1 MNMRFKSLIL
11 SAFILAS
18 IQSFSVE
25 VENISAPTE
34 AVLALINK
42 YELEQVDFNYVKKA
56 INQGT
61 RNGVNAVL
69 IDARPEIKYQNGTIP
84 SSLNIPDTKFEE
96 YYSVLKDI
104 PMQKELIVY
113 CGGYNCTKSPIV
125 AQKLKDKGYTNV
137 KIYSGGEPEW
147 RKLSYLEID
156 TLAIKVYQEKN
167 SAFIVDARPYS
178 KFLQETIPGAISIPD
193 TSLAKLLGRFPIN
206 KSEKIVIFCGGYNC
220 EKSHII
226 ANKLISLDYE
236 DVMVFAG
243 GLPSWKERGLKTT
256 AASYA
261 EKDDEVA
268 IVKDSFSKNGLKRG
282 SDEGSVDG
290 EWLKK
295 QILENKVPSYIQI
308 VDVTTPNEFKTG
320 HIKGAI
326 NIEAS
331 KLTAKELLEKLPKN
345 KTIVFNCTA
354 GGRSIDAWS
363 KLNDEKLDIS
373 EIYYFDANISC
384 KDNNCSREVNEPLL
398 CFFNK
403 A

>member
-61 RNGVNAVL
+61 RNSVNAIL

-261 EKDDEVA
+261 EKNDEVA

-308 VDVTTPNEFKTG
+308 VDVTTPAEFKNG
-320 HIKGAI
+320 HLKGAI

-384 KDNNCSREVNEPLL
+384 KDNNCKIDVNEPLL
-398 CFFNK
+398 
-403 A
+403 

>member
-1 MNMRFKSLIL
+1 M
-11 SAFILAS
+11 
-18 IQSFSVE
+18 
-25 VENISAPTE
+25 
-34 AVLALINK
+34 
-42 YELEQVDFNYVKKA
+42 DFNYVKKA

-61 RNGVNAVL
+61 RNSVNAIL

-193 TSLAKLLGRFPIN
+193 TSLVKLLGRFPIN

-243 GLPSWKERGLKTT
+243 GLPSWKERGLNTT

-308 VDVTTPNEFKTG
+308 VDVTTPAEFKNG
-320 HIKGAI
+320 HLKGAI

-384 KDNNCSREVNEPLL
+384 KDNNCKIDVNEPLL
-398 CFFNK
+398 
-403 A
+403 

>member
-61 RNGVNAVL
+61 RNSVNAIL

-193 TSLAKLLGRFPIN
+193 TSLVKLLGRFPIN

-308 VDVTTPNEFKTG
+308 VDVTTPAEFKNG
-320 HIKGAI
+320 HLKGAI

-345 KTIVFNCTA
+345 KTIIFNCTA

-384 KDNNCSREVNEPLL
+384 KDNNCKIDVNEPLL
-398 CFFNK
+398 
-403 A
+403 

>member
-61 RNGVNAVL
+61 RNSVNAIL

-193 TSLAKLLGRFPIN
+193 TSLVKLLGRFPIN

-308 VDVTTPNEFKTG
+308 VDVTTPAEFKNR
-320 HIKGAI
+320 HLKGAI

-384 KDNNCSREVNEPLL
+384 KDNNCKIDVNEPLL
-398 CFFNK
+398 
-403 A
+403 

>member
-61 RNGVNAVL
+61 RNSVNAIL

-193 TSLAKLLGRFPIN
+193 T
-206 KSEKIVIFCGGYNC
+206 
-220 EKSHII
+220 
-226 ANKLISLDYE
+226 
-236 DVMVFAG
+236 
-243 GLPSWKERGLKTT
+243 PS
-256 AASYA
+256 
-261 EKDDEVA
+261 
-268 IVKDSFSKNGLKRG
+268 F
-282 SDEGSVDG
+282 
-290 EWLKK
+290 
-295 QILENKVPSYIQI
+295 
-308 VDVTTPNEFKTG
+308 
-320 HIKGAI
+320 
-326 NIEAS
+326 
-331 KLTAKELLEKLPKN
+331 
-345 KTIVFNCTA
+345 
-354 GGRSIDAWS
+354 
-363 KLNDEKLDIS
+363 
-373 EIYYFDANISC
+373 
-384 KDNNCSREVNEPLL
+384 
-398 CFFNK
+398 
-403 A
+403 

>member
-61 RNGVNAVL
+61 RNSVNAIL

-308 VDVTTPNEFKTG
+308 VDVTTPAEFKNG
-320 HIKGAI
+320 HLQGAI

-373 EIYYFDANISC
+373 EIYYLDANISC
-384 KDNNCSREVNEPLL
+384 KDNNCKIDVNEPLL
-398 CFFNK
+398 
-403 A
+403 

>member
-1 MNMRFKSLIL
+1 MRFKSLIL

-61 RNGVNAVL
+61 RNSVNAIL

-193 TSLAKLLGRFPIN
+193 TSLVKLLGRFPIN

-243 GLPSWKERGLKTT
+243 GLPSWKERGLNTT

-308 VDVTTPNEFKTG
+308 VDVTTPAEFKNG
-320 HIKGAI
+320 HLKGAI

-384 KDNNCSREVNEPLL
+384 KDNNCKIDVNEPLL
-398 CFFNK
+398 
-403 A
+403 

>member
-61 RNGVNAVL
+61 RNSVNAIL

-308 VDVTTPNEFKTG
+308 VDVTTPAEFKNG
-320 HIKGAI
+320 HLQGAI

-384 KDNNCSREVNEPLL
+384 KDNNCKIDVNEPLL
-398 CFFNK
+398 
-403 A
+403 

>member
-61 RNGVNAVL
+61 RNSVNAIL

-193 TSLAKLLGRFPIN
+193 TSLVKLLGRFPIN

-308 VDVTTPNEFKTG
+308 VDVTTPAEFKNG
-320 HIKGAI
+320 HLQGAI

-354 GGRSIDAWS
+354 GGSSIDAWS

-384 KDNNCSREVNEPLL
+384 KDNNCKIDVNEPLL
-398 CFFNK
+398 
-403 A
+403 

>member
-11 SAFILAS
+11 SALFLAS
-18 IQSFSVE
+18 IQSFSSE

-56 INQGT
+56 INLGT
-61 RNGVNAVL
+61 RNSVNAVL

-104 PMQKELIVY
+104 PFQKELIVY

-147 RKLSYLEID
+147 KKLSYLEID

-193 TSLAKLLGRFPIN
+193 TSLTKLLGRFPIN

-308 VDVTTPNEFKTG
+308 VDVTTPAEFKNG
-320 HIKGAI
+320 HLKGAI

-384 KDNNCSREVNEPLL
+384 KDNNCKIDVNEPLL
-398 CFFNK
+398 
-403 A
+403 

>member
-61 RNGVNAVL
+61 RNSVNAIL

-167 SAFIVDARPYS
+167 SAFIVDARPSS

-193 TSLAKLLGRFPIN
+193 TSLVKLLGRFPIN

-243 GLPSWKERGLKTT
+243 GLPSWKERGLNTT

-308 VDVTTPNEFKTG
+308 VDVTTPAEFKNG
-320 HIKGAI
+320 HLKGAI

-384 KDNNCSREVNEPLL
+384 KDNNCKIDVNEPLL
-398 CFFNK
+398 
-403 A
+403 

>member
-61 RNGVNAVL
+61 RNSVNAIL

-193 TSLAKLLGRFPIN
+193 TSLVKLLGRFPIN

-295 QILENKVPSYIQI
+295 QILENKIPSYIQI

-331 KLTAKELLEKLPKN
+331 KLSAKELLEKLPKN

-384 KDNNCSREVNEPLL
+384 KDNNCKIDVNEPLL
-398 CFFNK
+398 
-403 A
+403 

>member
-61 RNGVNAVL
+61 RNSVNAIL

-193 TSLAKLLGRFPIN
+193 TSLVKLLGRFPIN

-295 QILENKVPSYIQI
+295 QILENKIPSYIQI

-331 KLTAKELLEKLPKN
+331 KLSAKELLEKLPKN

-363 KLNDEKLDIS
+363 KLNDEKVDTS

-384 KDNNCSREVNEPLL
+384 KDNNCKIDVNEPLL
-398 CFFNK
+398 
-403 A
+403 

>member
-61 RNGVNAVL
+61 RNSVNAIL

-193 TSLAKLLGRFPIN
+193 TSLVKLLGRFPIN

-226 ANKLISLDYE
+226 ANKLVSLDYE
-236 DVMVFAG
+236 NVMVYSG
-243 GLPSWKERGLKTT
+243 GLPSWKERGLNTT

-384 KDNNCSREVNEPLL
+384 KDNNCKIDVNEPLL
-398 CFFNK
+398 
-403 A
+403 

>member
-193 TSLAKLLGRFPIN
+193 TSLVKLLGRFPIN

-308 VDVTTPNEFKTG
+308 VDVTTPAEFKNG
-320 HIKGAI
+320 HLKGAI

-384 KDNNCSREVNEPLL
+384 KDNNCKIDVNEPLL
-398 CFFNK
+398 
-403 A
+403 

>member
-61 RNGVNAVL
+61 RNSVNAIL

-113 CGGYNCTKSPIV
+113 CGGYNCSKSPIV

-206 KSEKIVIFCGGYNC
+206 KDEKIVIFCGGYNC
-220 EKSHII
+220 EKSHMI
-226 ANKLISLDYE
+226 ANKLVSLDYKN
-236 DVMVFAG
+236 VMVYAG
-243 GLPSWKERGLKTT
+243 VLPSWRERELNTT
-256 AASYA
+256 A
-261 EKDDEVA
+261 
-268 IVKDSFSKNGLKRG
+268 
-282 SDEGSVDG
+282 
-290 EWLKK
+290 
-295 QILENKVPSYIQI
+295 
-308 VDVTTPNEFKTG
+308 
-320 HIKGAI
+320 
-326 NIEAS
+326 
-331 KLTAKELLEKLPKN
+331 
-345 KTIVFNCTA
+345 
-354 GGRSIDAWS
+354 
-363 KLNDEKLDIS
+363 
-373 EIYYFDANISC
+373 
-384 KDNNCSREVNEPLL
+384 
-398 CFFNK
+398 
-403 A
+403 

>member
-61 RNGVNAVL
+61 RNSVNAIL

-193 TSLAKLLGRFPIN
+193 TSLVKLLGRFPIN

-226 ANKLISLDYE
+226 ANKLVSLDYE
-236 DVMVFAG
+236 NVMVFAG

-308 VDVTTPNEFKTG
+308 VDVTTPAEFKNG
-320 HIKGAI
+320 HLQGAI

-384 KDNNCSREVNEPLL
+384 KDNNCKIDVNEPLL
-398 CFFNK
+398 
-403 A
+403 

>member
-11 SAFILAS
+11 SALFLAS
-18 IQSFSVE
+18 IQSFSSE

-56 INQGT
+56 INLGT
-61 RNGVNAVL
+61 RNSVNAVL

-104 PMQKELIVY
+104 PFQKELIVY

-147 RKLSYLEID
+147 KKLSYLEID

-193 TSLAKLLGRFPIN
+193 TSLTKLLGRFPIN

-308 VDVTTPNEFKTG
+308 VDVTTPAEFKNG
-320 HIKGAI
+320 HLKGAI

-345 KTIVFNCTA
+345 KTIIFNCTA

-384 KDNNCSREVNEPLL
+384 KDNNCKIDVNEPLL
-398 CFFNK
+398 
-403 A
+403 

>member
-1 MNMRFKSLIL
+1 MNMRFKGLIL

-25 VENISAPTE
+25 VENISVPTE

-193 TSLAKLLGRFPIN
+193 TSLVKLLGRFPIN

-295 QILENKVPSYIQI
+295 QILENKIPSYIQI

-331 KLTAKELLEKLPKN
+331 KLSAKELLEKLPKN

-384 KDNNCSREVNEPLL
+384 KDNNCKIDVNEPLL
-398 CFFNK
+398 
-403 A
+403 

>member
-11 SAFILAS
+11 SLFVLAS
-18 IQSFSVE
+18 MQSFSVE
-25 VENISAPTE
+25 VENFSGPTE
-34 AVLALINK
+34 AVLELIKK

-69 IDARPEIKYQNGTIP
+69 IDARPEVKYQKGTIP

-104 PMQKELIVY
+104 PIQKELIVY
-113 CGGYNCTKSPIV
+113 CGGHNCTKSPIV

-193 TSLAKLLGRFPIN
+193 TSLVKLLGRFPIN

-243 GLPSWKERGLKTT
+243 GLPSWKERGLNTT

-308 VDVTTPNEFKTG
+308 VDVTTPAEFKNG
-320 HIKGAI
+320 HLQGAI

-384 KDNNCSREVNEPLL
+384 KDNNCKIDVNEPLL
-398 CFFNK
+398 
-403 A
+403 

>member
-61 RNGVNAVL
+61 RNSVNAIL

-147 RKLSYLEID
+147 KKLSYLEID

-193 TSLAKLLGRFPIN
+193 TSLVKLLGRFPIN

-243 GLPSWKERGLKTT
+243 GLPSWKERGLNTT

-308 VDVTTPNEFKTG
+308 VDVTTPAEFKKG
-320 HIKGAI
+320 HLQGAI

-384 KDNNCSREVNEPLL
+384 KDNNCKIDVNEPLL
-398 CFFNK
+398 
-403 A
+403 